1 MPEKKKVIS
10 QIQSAGEDALGRIAN
25 TDAGR
30 SAIQRAT
37 ELRDRAGKT
46 LAGLER
52 IEKRLDAIDE
62 RLDAIDERLAALEG
76 SSETATGTTRSSPA
90 KSSAVSKSGGEKPKA
105 AD

>member
-25 TDAGR
+25 TDTAR
-30 SAIQRAT
+30 SAMQRAT

-52 IEKRLDAIDE
+52 IEKRLDAIE
-62 RLDAIDERLAALEG
+62 ERLAALEG
-76 SSETATGTTRSSPA
+76 SSETATGTARSSSA
-90 KSSAVSKSGGEKPKA
+90 KSSAASKSSGEKPKA